1 MPLFAVWSFVGFC
14 GTLLLYFVLEES
26 ALHKKLESILP
37 RVQKPARYVG
47 GEWGSISKK
56 PEEVDLRFAFC
67 FPDVYEVGMSHLGS
81 RILYGLLNDQK
92 GIWCERVCAP
102 WVDMEAEMRNA
113 NIPLYGLESGDAL
126 SEFDIIGFTLQYEL
140 SFTNIL
146 NMLELGGVPVLAE
159 ERRNLKNLVVAGGP
173 CAYNPEPLCDFIDLF
188 MIGDG
193 EEIML
198 DLTDLYRQAVREG
211 WSKGDFL
218 VRAAQIP
225 GMYVPSQYLVSYHED
240 GTIDCVTPQNGAPA
254 LVQKRIVKDLDTMYY
269 PESFVVPSTDIVFD
283 RAMVELFRGC
293 PRGCRFC
300 QAGHTYRPL
309 RTKSPETLRRQ
320 AENVLKNSG
329 YEEISLSSL
338 STSDYNEL
346 SELTECMLDYCEP
359 RHISLSLPSLRAD
372 SFNVELMERVQKVRK
387 SGLTFAPEAGSKR
400 LRDVINKNLEE
411 EDLLNACAIAFK
423 GGWSNVKLYFM
434 MGLPTETNDDLD
446 GILDICRK
454 VAFCWRENTQ
464 NRARGVRITASASC
478 FVPKPQTPFQ
488 WDAQDTLETLREKQE
503 YLRSIMK
510 TKNVTFNWHDAKT
523 SVLEG
528 VIARGDRRQG
538 KAIYL
543 VWQRGCKFDGWDQ
556 LFDFDKWMQAFADC
570 GLDPAFYASRQR
582 PMDEVFPWDHIGCG
596 TRKAHLVQEWEKSR
610 EAAPTLDCMQKC
622 AGCGANALLEGGKC
636 HV

>member
-81 RILYGLLNDQK
+81 RILYGLLNNQK

-225 GMYVPSQYLVSYHED
+225 GMYVPSQYLVFYHED

-543 VWQRGCKFDGWDQ
+543 AWQRGCKFDGWDQ
-556 LFDFDKWMQAFADC
+556 LFDFDKWMQAFTDC

>member
-1 MPLFAVWSFVGFC
+1 M
-14 GTLLLYFVLEES
+14 
-26 ALHKKLESILP
+26 HKKLESILP

-454 VAFCWRENTQ
+454 VAFCWRENTK

-528 VIARGDRRQG
+528 IIARGDRRQG

-543 VWQRGCKFDGWDQ
+543 AWQRGCKFDGWDQ

-596 TRKAHLVQEWEKSR
+596 TRKAHLMQEWEKSR

>member
-1 MPLFAVWSFVGFC
+1 
-14 GTLLLYFVLEES
+14 
-26 ALHKKLESILP
+26 
-37 RVQKPARYVG
+37 
-47 GEWGSISKK
+47 
-56 PEEVDLRFAFC
+56 
-67 FPDVYEVGMSHLGS
+67 
-81 RILYGLLNDQK
+81 
-92 GIWCERVCAP
+92 
-102 WVDMEAEMRNA
+102 
-113 NIPLYGLESGDAL
+113 
-126 SEFDIIGFTLQYEL
+126 
-140 SFTNIL
+140 
-146 NMLELGGVPVLAE
+146 
-159 ERRNLKNLVVAGGP
+159 
-173 CAYNPEPLCDFIDLF
+173 
-188 MIGDG
+188 
-193 EEIML
+193 
-198 DLTDLYRQAVREG
+198 
-211 WSKGDFL
+211 
-218 VRAAQIP
+218 
-225 GMYVPSQYLVSYHED
+225 
-240 GTIDCVTPQNGAPA
+240 
-254 LVQKRIVKDLDTMYY
+254 MYY

-543 VWQRGCKFDGWDQ
+543 AWQRGCKFDGWDQ

-596 TRKAHLVQEWEKSR
+596 TRKAHLMQEWEKSR